1 MIDHH
6 PVLGPGGQVGDQVA
20 RRVLLQKRYRT
31 LLNQLLLTAAEHPRQ
46 TDVDPSVLVVHPL
59 IGPSHLHVLH
69 CHHVFCGGSV
79 LVLCWCWFLSGPV
92 TSLQYV
98 FSILWLRLGLRQVV
112 DTTDTRLPLWFSEDW
127 AQEMAAVLESSS
139 LMLTACGRSRSSSS
153 SSPPGPGT
161 RQDGFMK
168 LFLADFTA

>member
-59 IGPSHLHVLH
+59 IGPSHLHMLH
-69 CHHVFCGGSV
+69 CHHVFCVGSV
-79 LVLCWCWFLSGPV
+79 LVLVLERPGYLAAVRVLHPLAETGSEAGGGHHRHQAAVVVLRGLGPGDGGGAGV
-92 TSLQYV
+92 QQSDAD
-98 FSILWLRLGLRQVV
+98 GLR
-112 DTTDTRLPLWFSEDW
+112 TLPELLQQLASRTWN
-127 AQEMAAVLESSS
+127 Q
-139 LMLTACGRSRSSSS
+139 TGRVHETVS
-153 SSPPGPGT
+153 G
-161 RQDGFMK
+161 
-168 LFLADFTA
+168 